1 MTTELLTDP
10 DHSRADLATVRRAIR
25 EGWDIPEQ
33 LLSALPKIA
42 GAMALNSKEKAVVR
56 LKAIATII
64 KMKEQN
70 DKPESPTVPQPQPQ
84 TTINVGVNVDN
95 RTDERRNLTLAIAE
109 RVRAGRVLVSD
120 SSGSDR

>member
-10 DHSRADLATVRRAIR
+10 GHTRADLAKVRRAIR

-42 GAMALNSKEKAVVR
+42 GAMAVNPKEKAAVR

-70 DKPESPTVPQPQPQ
+70 DKPEPSTTPQPQ
-84 TTINVGVNVDN
+84 TTIIVGVNVDN

-120 SSGSDR
+120 PGE

>member
-10 DHSRADLATVRRAIR
+10 GHSRADLATVRRAIR

-42 GAMALNSKEKAVVR
+42 GAMALNAKEKSPVR

-70 DKPESPTVPQPQPQ
+70 DKPDTPSVPQPQPQ

-95 RTDERRNLTLAIAE
+95 RIDERRTQTLAIAE
-109 RVRAGRVLVSD
+109 RVRAGRILLDNS
-120 SSGSDR
+120 

>member
-10 DHSRADLATVRRAIR
+10 GHSRADLATVRRAIR

-42 GAMALNSKEKAVVR
+42 GAMALNAKEKSPVR

-64 KMKEQN
+64 KMKEAN
-70 DKPESPTVPQPQPQ
+70 DRQCNVNTVDTQR
-84 TTINVGVNVDN
+84 N
-95 RTDERRNLTLAIAE
+95 RILELIEQRGT
-109 RVRAGRVLVSD
+109 G
-120 SSGSDR
+120 GSDIATEPRGSGIVT